1 MLEAK
6 NLQKELNRFLNEVIK
21 ESRKNLKKGNNIA
34 SKDLYNNLKK
44 TVKINPNS
52 IEADIKA
59 EDYWKFINYGVK
71 GVKSGKSLKGYKYT
85 TKKPPMNKLLTWS
98 KQKTGKFRRKDQKA
112 QAFMIQ
118 NIVYNYGIKPTE
130 FFTKP
135 FEEAFKTLPDEL
147 VEAYALDVDSFLE
160 FVIKDIE

>member
-1 MLEAK
+1 
-6 NLQKELNRFLNEVIK
+6 
-21 ESRKNLKKGNNIA
+21 
-34 SKDLYNNLKK
+34 
-44 TVKINPNS
+44 
-52 IEADIKA
+52 
-59 EDYWKFINYGVK
+59 
-71 GVKSGKSLKGYKYT
+71 
-85 TKKPPMNKLLTWS
+85 MNKLLTWS

-147 VEAYALDVDSFLE
+147 IEAYALDVESFIE
-160 FVIKDIE
+160 FVIKE